1 MIPKT
6 EVEKFRFTPEQ
17 KAIMKDIKKVNS
29 LKRVFE
35 RGGAQRVVS
44 ALEEQH
50 QQLLEMMPTELRDS
64 EGQ

>member
-17 KAIMKDIKKVNS
+17 KAIIKDIKKVNS
-29 LKRVFE
+29 LKRVFG
-35 RGGAQRVVS
+35 RSGAQRVVS

-50 QQLLEMMPTELRDS
+50 QALLEMMPTELRDS

>member
-1 MIPKT
+1 MIPKK

-35 RGGAQRVVS
+35 QTGAQRMVS
-44 ALEEQH
+44 HLEEQH